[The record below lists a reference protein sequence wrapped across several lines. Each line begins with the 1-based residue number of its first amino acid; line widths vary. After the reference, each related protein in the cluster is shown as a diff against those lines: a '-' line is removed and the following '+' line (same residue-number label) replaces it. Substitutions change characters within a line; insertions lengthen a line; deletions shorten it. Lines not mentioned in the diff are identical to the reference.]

1 MFVMLSVT
9 FCPSLFMTVPL
20 SYLKYCSRLSTRLI
34 SVCPPFLILSVT
46 LFLFTICFF
55 LVQIYGSGCLSYHNI
70 SLSFLLTL
78 VEIQAERN
86 KAVGKAAIGGPFDLI
101 DTSGK
106 RKTNKDYLGQWV
118 LLYFGFTH
126 CPDICPDELEK
137 MILAVNK
144 VSKYQSLE

>member
-1 MFVMLSVT
+1 M
-9 FCPSLFMTVPL
+9 
-20 SYLKYCSRLSTRLI
+20 
-34 SVCPPFLILSVT
+34 
-46 LFLFTICFF
+46 
-55 LVQIYGSGCLSYHNI
+55 
-70 SLSFLLTL
+70 L

-144 VSKYQSLE
+144 VSKYQSLEWDVKFGVRRWVYTVKPVYSDHQRETQKVVFVPVDRFF